1 MKALLM
7 LLVAAAVTAGCAA
20 SPALTASPA
29 QIASPTPIE
38 SGASTP
44 SSPAVRCVG
53 VSEAEPNVC
62 AKMLATIHDSH
73 PHEFDEASRIV
84 IVDLC
89 PEQVLCDRFYLY
101 DAVAVIVPA
110 DGGIANALSLRVF
123 GHQGQPF
130 GIEAWPGRLP
140 DHVAA
145 VLAQG

>member
-7 LLVAAAVTAGCAA
+7 LLVSATLTAGCAA
-20 SPALTASPA
+20 SAALTTSST
-29 QIASPTPIE
+29 QIASPAAVE
-38 SGASTP
+38 SRASAP

-53 VSEAEPNVC
+53 VSEAEPDVC
-62 AKMLATIHDSH
+62 AKMVAALRDAH
-73 PHEFDEASRIV
+73 PREVEDASRIV

-110 DGGIANALSLRVF
+110 DGGVANALSLRVF

>member
-7 LLVAAAVTAGCAA
+7 LLVSATLTAGCAA
-20 SPALTASPA
+20 SAALAASPT
-29 QIASPTPIE
+29 QIASPAIE
-38 SGASTP
+38 SRASAP

-62 AKMLATIHDSH
+62 AKMVAALRDAH
-73 PHEFDEASRIV
+73 PHEVDDASRIV

-110 DGGIANALSLRVF
+110 DGGLANALSLRVF